1 MTDLHLLVTMMAEF
15 YSESPYTLNPERAA
29 DAFRPLLMDDRLGFV
44 WFIQSDSADVGYAVV
59 TLCYSMEYGGFAA
72 IVEDL
77 FIQPAFR
84 DLGLGKTAVIE
95 IRNFC
100 ATRGARAVHVETGR
114 ENARALAVYRHAGFL
129 DTDRVHLTV
138 SLADPTHAPA
148 PNQAGNPVNRA
159 S

>member
-29 DAFRPLLMDDRLGFV
+29 DAFRPLLRDDRLGYV

-84 DLGLGKTAVIE
+84 DLGLGKTAARPGSVS
-95 IRNFC
+95 
-100 ATRGARAVHVETGR
+100 ARGVFGHRSCTSHRVAR
-114 ENARALAVYRHAGFL
+114 
-129 DTDRVHLTV
+129 
-138 SLADPTHAPA
+138 
-148 PNQAGNPVNRA
+148 
-159 S
+159 